1 MVRLSVGVEQM
12 VVVVG
17 MVLILLVVVV
27 VANGE
32 SGGIAGECKGG
43 VAVAVSVWKSWAI
56 SGSFC

>member
-1 MVRLSVGVEQM
+1 MGVEQM

-32 SGGIAGECKGG
+32 SGGIAGECKRG
-43 VAVAVSVWKSWAI
+43 VAVADSVWKSWAI